1 MHWMGHYIIMRK
13 QGGTDPMIR
22 LEIKKSIKSR
32 YFLIAVALL
41 YIMFMLGDSGQVL
54 GDETSTTILQAI
66 WNKFHGNWTKG
77 FSSSYLTPM
86 NNMWQDNIMVS

>member
-1 MHWMGHYIIMRK
+1 MRK

-54 GDETSTTILQAI
+54 GDETSSFRQFGTNFMEI
-66 WNKFHGNWTKG
+66 GPKG
-77 FSSSYLTPM
+77 LVHP
-86 NNMWQDNIMVS
+86 I

>member
-1 MHWMGHYIIMRK
+1 MGHYIIMRK

-54 GDETSTTILQAI
+54 GDLSLIHI
-66 WNKFHGNWTKG
+66 
-77 FSSSYLTPM
+77 
-86 NNMWQDNIMVS
+86 

>member
-1 MHWMGHYIIMRK
+1 MRK

-54 GDETSTTILQAI
+54 GSIEGPSCPRPGV
-66 WNKFHGNWTKG
+66 FGGHGRQFGTNFMEIGPKG
-77 FSSSYLTPM
+77 LVHP
-86 NNMWQDNIMVS
+86 I